1 MMPRILDVLPRPVA
15 WVFTSGGGR
24 AAAQV
29 GMAEVLF
36 EQEYQPDLLVGSSFG
51 AINAAALADSQPGH
65 SRLRKVWHDMAEL
78 SVFASPGAAAVRG
91 LGPRGNKHVRQF
103 HALLADLFE
112 ADDTTPLHPDVTVV
126 ASNLADG
133 APRPLSD
140 GPLVPAVAAACS
152 IPVLLPPA
160 QLGGEYLVDGG
171 LSAAT
176 PVRQA
181 ARAGAASIV
190 LLDTGTSAVPEQEV
204 LDMRW
209 WQVAALAYNHQ
220 IRSQIGYALPA
231 VAQKMP
237 IAVISSD
244 EGSVLDFSDPDE
256 QFQVGRRIAAA
267 ALARDLRDQD
277 LAEPGVHGVL
287 ARDRQH

>member
-29 GMAEVLF
+29 GMAEVLM
-36 EQEYQPDLLVGSSFG
+36 EQDYRPDLLIGSSFG

-65 SRLRKVWHDMAEL
+65 TRLREGWHSLGEL
-78 SVFASPGAAAVRG
+78 SIFSSPGTAAVRG

-103 HALLADLFE
+103 HTLIADLLQ
-112 ADDTTPLHPDVTVV
+112 ADEKTPIHPDVTVV
-126 ASNLADG
+126 ASNLVDG
-133 APRPLSD
+133 SPHPIAN
-140 GPLVPAVAAACS
+140 GPLVPAVAAACTMP
-152 IPVLLPPA
+152 ILLPPV
-160 QLGGEYLVDGG
+160 QVGGEYLVDGG
-171 LSAAT
+171 LSAAA

-181 ARAGAASIV
+181 AQVGAASIV
-190 LLDTGTSAVPEQEV
+190 LLDTGTSAVPEEEV

-209 WQVAALAYNHQ
+209 WQVAALSYNHQ

-231 VAQKMP
+231 VAEKIP

-244 EGSVLDFSDPDE
+244 EGSILDFSDPDE
-256 QFQVGRRIAAA
+256 QFHVGRRIAAT
-267 ALARDLRDQD
+267 ALARDLRNQD
-277 LAEPGVHGVL
+277 LGQPGVHGVL